1 LVYNKNIYVSLFLLE
16 KQRMEDNV
24 QELLPSDFGRAKPL
38 FHHIRDMRAAVFTVL
53 EGNQIGHVWVDQVPN
68 PRAAV
73 MISDFCYLTST
84 PDASDLQADTA
95 KWLEDEVLHR
105 QEYTPIFYFSRPW
118 EAALQTILPAYG
130 VQRYVRNVFDFDVQR
145 YRELQTGWQKRIP
158 TGFALH
164 RLNVQTAPDAGGI
177 PYIWGSVENFM
188 EHGFGF
194 CMLDESQS
202 DEHLAFAASVQTVFV
217 GDCHAETGVETREA
231 YRRKGLATALCCAYI
246 DLCLQSGIYPEWG
259 CGDDNKP
266 SERLACKLGYT
277 NKHETSFL
285 YVHTPEHL
293 REK

>member
-1 LVYNKNIYVSLFLLE
+1 
-16 KQRMEDNV
+16 M
-24 QELLPSDFGRAKPL
+24 QELSPSAFERVRPL
-38 FHHIRDMRAAVFTVL
+38 FHHIRHLRAAVFSVL
-53 EGNQIGHVWVDQVPN
+53 EGNQSGRVWADQVAN
-68 PRAAV
+68 PRSAV

-84 PDASDLQADTA
+84 PDASDFQADTA
-95 KWLEDEVLHR
+95 KWLEDEVLNR
-105 QEYTPIFYFSRPW
+105 QEYTGIHYFSKPW
-118 EAALQTILPAYG
+118 EAALQTSLQAYE
-130 VQRYVRNVFDFDVQR
+130 VTRYVRTMFDFDVQR

-164 RLNVQTAPDAGGI
+164 RLNAQTALHAGGI
-177 PYIWGSVENFM
+177 PDIWGSVENFL

-194 CMLDESQS
+194 CALDESQD

-217 GDCHAETGVETREA
+217 GDRHAETGVETREA

-259 CGDDNKP
+259 CGDDNEP
-266 SERLACKLGYT
+266 SERLAHKLGYT
-277 NKHETSFL
+277 GKHEIPLL